1 MMGRE
6 SKTSF
11 ITAEHYAQ
19 DATYETI
26 RTGIPHRI
34 HEENDLAAHLALLN
48 QTQSKN
54 KDLKFISSFL
64 YRAMNG
70 CHRRTHTA

>member
-26 RTGIPHRI
+26 RAGIPHRI
-34 HEENDLAAHLALLN
+34 HEENDLAAHLTLLN
-48 QTQSKN
+48 QT
-54 KDLKFISSFL
+54 
-64 YRAMNG
+64 
-70 CHRRTHTA
+70 